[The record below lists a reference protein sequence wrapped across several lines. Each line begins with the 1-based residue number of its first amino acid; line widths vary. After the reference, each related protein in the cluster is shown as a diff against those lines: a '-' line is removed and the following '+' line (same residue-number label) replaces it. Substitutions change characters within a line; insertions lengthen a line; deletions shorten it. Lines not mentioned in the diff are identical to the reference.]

1 MQDAEGEEGGQQ
13 AGEDLA
19 VAAVELGD
27 GGQGEGQGHVL
38 GKVDVGAGAQVQRVA
53 VVLLGRLG
61 RALAQVL
68 LVVEAVAHHAQ
79 AQEGEVGREGGGK
92 GSRDGC
98 RGGKLLVSSC
108 RKQKGLKHVDMS
120 EGPSL
125 TKQRCEH
132 RVVETDLGRHFD
144 VYRLA

>member
-27 GGQGEGQGHVL
+27 GGQGKGQGHVL
-38 GKVDVGAGAQVQRVA
+38 GKVDVGARGQVQRVA

-79 AQEGEVGREGGGK
+79 AQEGEVGRERGGK
-92 GSRDGC
+92 GSGDGC
-98 RGGKLLVSSC
+98 RERESFWLARVEGK
-108 RKQKGLKHVDMS
+108 RD
-120 EGPSL
+120 
-125 TKQRCEH
+125 
-132 RVVETDLGRHFD
+132 
-144 VYRLA
+144 